1 MVVSKILF
9 WVAAALLA
17 YVYVG
22 YPAVLALWARRKG
35 RRSGPVPAAAEGP
48 RVSIVLPTH
57 NDASHIAAKIECLLS
72 LHYPAELLEI
82 LVVSDGST
90 DGTDS
95 IAATYTSRGVRLIQ
109 YPERRG
115 KPHALNA
122 GVAAAG
128 GDLLIF
134 TDARQPIDADAV
146 RLLTRHF
153 GDPAVGVVSGALIFR
168 RHGASAI
175 EEGMD
180 LYMRYEFW
188 LRERESEIDSMLGAT
203 GALYAIRRE
212 LWSPVPEEVLL
223 DDMYTPM
230 RIVLSGKRAIL
241 EPMARAY
248 DEPAPDA
255 GLEFRRKVRTLTG
268 NFQLI
273 RHLPDL
279 LSPRRNRVWFQFG
292 SHKLLRLVAPYLLIL
307 LMASSAALSSHP
319 LYRFFFAAQSLF
331 YILAVA
337 GLFLPAHGAL
347 RRILAVPRAFVVMN
361 GAAVLGAIYAAAGKW
376 DVWVRE

>member
-1 MVVSKILF
+1 MAVSKILF
-9 WVAAALLA
+9 WVTAALLA

-22 YPAVLALWARRKG
+22 YPTALALWARWRGRK
-35 RRSGPVPAAAEGP
+35 SGPGPACAESS
-48 RVSIVLPTH
+48 RVSIVLPTY
-57 NDASHIAAKIECLLS
+57 NDASHIAGKIECLLS
-72 LHYPAELLEI
+72 LHYPAERLEI
-82 LVVSDGST
+82 IVVSDGST

-95 IAATYTSRGVRLIQ
+95 IAEEYASQGVRLIH

-115 KPHALNA
+115 KPHALNV

-153 GDPAVGVVSGALIFR
+153 SDPAVGVVSGALIFR
-168 RHGASAI
+168 RRGASAI
-175 EEGMD
+175 EEGVD

-188 LRERESEIDSMLGAT
+188 LRDRESEIDSMLGAT

-248 DEPAPDA
+248 DEPASEA

-273 RHLPDL
+273 RHLPEL
-279 LSPRRNRVWFQFG
+279 LSPRRNRVWFQYG
-292 SHKLLRLVAPYLLIL
+292 SHKLLRLAAPYLLIL
-307 LMASSAALSSHP
+307 LLASSAALWSHA
-319 LYRFFFAAQSLF
+319 LYRSLFAAQFVF

-337 GLFLPAHGAL
+337 GLFLPARGAL

-361 GAAVLGAIYAAAGKW
+361 SAAVLGAIYAAAGKW
-376 DVWVRE
+376 DVWVRD